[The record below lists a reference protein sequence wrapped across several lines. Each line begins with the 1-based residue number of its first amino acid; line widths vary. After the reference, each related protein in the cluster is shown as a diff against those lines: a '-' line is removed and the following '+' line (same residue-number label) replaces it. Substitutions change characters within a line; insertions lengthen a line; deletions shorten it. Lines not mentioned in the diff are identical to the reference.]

1 MRRILPDR
9 LTGAEF
15 APFGEVV
22 EHAGKERRRRLTNPF
37 DALPEATRFAMWI
50 TRADA
55 PARLPLRVS
64 LLERHRSA
72 AQTFIPLT
80 PVRYLVVV
88 APSDPAGLPDLAGI
102 RAFIAGPGQGV
113 SYRRETWHHGLT
125 VLDRSGDF
133 VVAMGLREDRK
144 DDEFLDL
151 ADDVEIGEPVAR
163 GGMSE

>member
-64 LLERHRSA
+64 LIVRLRTA

-125 VLDRSGDF
+125 VLDRPGRFAVFMWRDGGKGDEEF
-133 VVAMGLREDRK
+133 V
-144 DDEFLDL
+144 
-151 ADDVEIGEPVAR
+151 PVAPFTIR
-163 GGMSE
+163 IP